1 MRCRGFA
8 LIVIAS
14 LFATSGS
21 PRAADPTNG
30 TPDEQAR
37 RAKIVAHVGKRT
49 VTVGDLEERLAIVPR
64 FQLATFGDSPDAIR
78 RKFLSDIVIQDLLLA
93 AGAEDKKLDAQ
104 LPTSHQLERVLSS
117 ATLRAVRIQVGPAS
131 AISMD
136 DVKRYYEENKGR
148 YDAPERYGIWRILCK
163 TREEALEVLVAAKKE
178 PTPKN
183 YESLARDHSLD
194 KATYLRGGNLGFIA
208 PDGTSNEAGLKVDP
222 AIPKAAASV
231 KDGEFVSQPVAEGEN
246 FAVVWRRGTIG
257 ASKRSV
263 DDAAGQIRDTL
274 WKQRV
279 EAAQKKLNDE
289 LRAKGVR
296 DVNPDLLRGIDIST
310 SDGNIIPRKRPGQVP
325 PGATSAPT
333 SSAKPK

>member
-1 MRCRGFA
+1 MRCRGLA
-8 LIVIAS
+8 LIVVAS
-14 LFATSGS
+14 LFATSSS
-21 PRAADPTNG
+21 PRAEMSA
-30 TPDEQAR
+30 DEQAR
-37 RAKIVAHVGKRT
+37 RAKIVAHVGART
-49 VTVGDLEERLAIVPR
+49 VTVGDLEDRLALVPR

-78 RKFLSDIVIQDLLLA
+78 RKFLNDIVVQDLLLA
-93 AGAEDKKLDAQ
+93 AGAEDKKLGES
-104 LPTSHQLERVLSS
+104 LPTSHQLQRMLSS

-163 TREEALEVLVAAKKE
+163 TREEALEVLAAAKKE

-183 YESLARDHSLD
+183 YEALARDHSLD
-194 KATYLRGGNLGFIA
+194 KATYLRGGNLGFIG

-231 KDGEFVSQPVAEGEN
+231 KDGEFVPQPVAEGEN

-289 LRAKGVR
+289 LRARDVR

-310 SDGNIIPRKRPGQVP
+310 ADGNIIPRKRPGQVP
-325 PGATSAPT
+325 PGGPAPT
-333 SSAKPK
+333 SSLKPPK